1 MTGDKKEER
10 WEGGKGE
17 GEKGQKE
24 ERKMSRMK
32 KMKERDTAEEE
43 KEEKDEE
50 KRRIK
55 MEDEKRIRRLG
66 RGIIMIKKV
75 IGEAKNLQN
84 KN

>member
-1 MTGDKKEER
+1 
-10 WEGGKGE
+10 
-17 GEKGQKE
+17 
-24 ERKMSRMK
+24 MSRMK

-84 KN
+84 KNQEEEEYDGKKEAQEKEKWNT

>member
-1 MTGDKKEER
+1 
-10 WEGGKGE
+10 
-17 GEKGQKE
+17 
-24 ERKMSRMK
+24 MSRIK
-32 KMKERDTAEEE
+32 KMKERDTAEDE

-84 KN
+84 KNQEEEENDGKEEAQEKEKWNT

>member
-1 MTGDKKEER
+1 
-10 WEGGKGE
+10 
-17 GEKGQKE
+17 
-24 ERKMSRMK
+24 MSRMK

-84 KN
+84 KNQEEEENDGKEEAQEKDKWNT